1 MTCLG
6 MLGTVLR
13 DKKRMCSMGLKFGE
27 LVAVEGDDGAGKTT
41 FIKHL
46 KERHPEY
53 VYSRE
58 PGGSSVSEQ
67 IRELLLSDQGRSID
81 PATRLHLFWASRAEN
96 INTVIR
102 PALEAGKVV
111 VTDRFDASTFAFQVG
126 GDEEEGLKPLFWK
139 IREFHLR
146 YLPIKYLFFNL
157 PSSVAEERLRKRGG
171 ETNHFDEQGRE
182 YRNRVSRHYSI
193 FFNDER
199 VRYSHF
205 KFNSD
210 LPESEMLA
218 KAYEMFQ
225 KLIA

>member
-1 MTCLG
+1 MSQGFAKLI
-6 MLGTVLR
+6 
-13 DKKRMCSMGLKFGE
+13 
-27 LVAVEGDDGAGKTT
+27 AVEGDDGAGKTT

-58 PGGSSVSEQ
+58 PGGSLISEQ
-67 IRELLLSDQGRSID
+67 VRELLLSEEGRSID

-96 INTVIR
+96 ISKVIH
-102 PALEAGKVV
+102 PAIEAGKTV

-126 GDEEEGLKPLFWK
+126 GDKQVELAPLFWQ

-171 ETNHFDEQGRE
+171 KTDHLDEQGRD

-199 VRYSHF
+199 VRYSHL

-210 LPESEMLA
+210 LPEVEMLVQG
-218 KAYEMFQ
+218 YGMFQ
-225 KLIA
+225 RLIE